1 MSDPCYIT
9 FKHHRTGEPITKRF
23 KSMPSFNTNP
33 QSELLIIW
41 DCDENRLE
49 DVRKKDIIEYKHT
62 R

>member
-1 MSDPCYIT
+1 MNEPCYIT
-9 FKHHRTGEPITKRF
+9 FKHYRTGETVTKRF
-23 KSMPSFNTNP
+23 KSMPSFNQNP

-62 R
+62 K